1 VPATY
6 SFDYAVIRIA
16 PRVDREEFINAGV
29 IVICTGQRF
38 LDARIHIDES
48 RLLALWPSLDLAL
61 VRQHLEAIPRIVAGD
76 ESAGAIARLSQKE
89 RFHWLTSPR
98 STIIQVSP
106 VRTGVTSDPAA
117 VVERLTQQLLLTEH
131 RA

>member
-1 VPATY
+1 VPAAY

-29 IVICTGQRF
+29 IVICAELRF
-38 LDARIHIDES
+38 LDARIHIDEP
-48 RLLALWPSLDLAL
+48 RLRALWPSIDLAL
-61 VRQHLEAIPRIVAGD
+61 IRQHLEAIPRIVAGD
-76 ESAGAIARLSQKE
+76 ESAGPIARMSQKE

-98 STIIQVSP
+98 STMIQVSP

-117 VVERLTQQLLLTEH
+117 VVERLTQQLLFTT
-131 RA
+131 